1 MGTPEFPDLGK
12 HCSVDVC
19 TQIDFLPFTCDR
31 CLQVLCLDHCSYM
44 LNPDEDSNITWDKH
58 VNDTDCD
65 PSNYEN
71 DVKKK
76 KKQCP
81 VSSCSGPKEPD
92 SSISSTNTTV
102 AATSAPASSSSSS
115 ISSASFFASAEAR
128 FRKTR
133 LNRTRLNRARLNPT
147 REDEDPRV
155 ENLPLWMIREGVAD
169 VVRGTERTDESGR
182 RRRRC

>member
-1 MGTPEFPDLGK
+1 MKHRFGPD
-12 HCSVDVC
+12 H
-19 TQIDFLPFTCDR
+19 
-31 CLQVLCLDHCSYM
+31 
-44 LNPDEDSNITWDKH
+44 
-58 VNDTDCD
+58 
-65 PSNYEN
+65 
-71 DVKKK
+71 
-76 KKQCP
+76 
-81 VSSCSGPKEPD
+81 SCSGPKEPD